1 MRLSPRI
8 GLTATLVVLVACGEA
23 TRPVQPGL
31 RPSHDLILQ
40 SSNSNI
46 VPGQYIVV
54 FKDGVTDPD
63 GLAQTLVSLY
73 GGTLK
78 HTYKSAIK
86 GFAAV
91 LSDAAV
97 AALNAQS
104 TLVDYIEPDQK
115 GGPDGETQQTP
126 QSSSSS
132 PASGST
138 TQQMDASGDPWG
150 LDRIDQRALPLSGT
164 YTYTSTGAG
173 VHVYMIDTGIW
184 TQHPEFGGRADN
196 VYDIAGLGGE
206 DCWGHGTATAGI
218 VGSATYGVA
227 KGVFL
232 HGVRVYAE
240 CSTEEAGVP
249 EGIQVQT
256 SDVVAGV
263 DWVTAH
269 HLSPAVA
276 NLTVSLAPSTAL
288 TTAVHNLQNSGVFVA
303 ATAANHNADA
313 CLEAAGAS
321 GAFTVAAS
329 TKTDAKADFSNWGP
343 CVSVYAPGVNIKSTW
358 LLNQTMI
365 LSGTSFASPH
375 VTGVAALYKATFGDA
390 PANVV
395 AAWIT
400 SNATAGVITGNPSG
414 TPNLLLFKS
423 KL

>member
-8 GLTATLVVLVACGEA
+8 GLTAALVVLAACGEA
-23 TRPVQPGL
+23 TRPVQPGP
-31 RPSHDLILQ
+31 RPSQDLILQ
-40 SSNSNI
+40 SSNPNI

-97 AALNAQS
+97 AALNTQS
-104 TLVDYIEPDQK
+104 TLVEYIEPDQK
-115 GGPDGETQQTP
+115 GGPDGETQQAP
-126 QSSSSS
+126 QSGG
-132 PASGST
+132 PTQPSGST
-138 TQQMDASGDPWG
+138 TEQMDANGDPWG

-184 TQHPEFGGRADN
+184 TQQPEFGGRADN
-196 VYDIAGLGGE
+196 VYDVAGLGGE

-232 HGVRVYAE
+232 HGVRVYAQ
-240 CSTEEAGVP
+240 CSTEEAGAPVA
-249 EGIQVQT
+249 VTVT
-256 SDVVAGV
+256 SNVVAGV

-276 NLTVSLAPSTAL
+276 NLSVSLSPSAAL

-329 TKTDAKADFSNWGP
+329 AKTDAKADFSNWGP

-358 LLNQTMI
+358 LLDQTMI
-365 LSGTSFASPH
+365 LSGTSFAAPH

-390 PANVV
+390 PTNVV

-400 SNATAGVITGNPSG
+400 NNATAGVITGNPSG